1 MGVGGISA
9 MRLKISESKNAKSL
23 YVIKSV
29 YKNGKRT
36 TKIVEKLGTFRALEE
51 KLKGEDP
58 IEWAKNYIEELN
70 QKEKTEQ
77 QEIIVKYSPSKQLIK
92 NKQTSFNAGYLFLQ
106 EIYHELE
113 LHKICKS
120 ISQKYKF
127 TYNLD
132 AVLSRLVYGRILF
145 PASKLATFDLSRK
158 FIEQSDFELQH
169 VYRSLEV
176 ISNEMDFI
184 QSQLY
189 KNSLKSHKRNTGFLY
204 YDCTN
209 FFFEIEEED
218 GLKQYGH
225 SKENRPNPIV
235 QMGLFMDGDG
245 IPLAFCINKGNTN
258 EQVTL
263 RPLEE
268 KILSDFELSKFV
280 VCTDAGLSSTA
291 NRKFNTNGQRAFI
304 TTQSIKKL
312 KKYQKDWALDDTG
325 WRLQNDDKEYNLS
338 QLSEILEQLTDTAAI
353 KDWYS
358 KVFYKE
364 RWIHEDD
371 IEQRLIVTYSFKYR
385 DYHRSIRQRQ
395 IDRAQVKI
403 KSNPSSIGKARQNDF
418 KRFIKTTTCTDEGE
432 IATKKIHKINSDIV
446 DKEAVY
452 DGFYGVCTN
461 LEDDISEIIKINKQ
475 RWQIEDC
482 FRIMKSEFK
491 ARPVYLSRDD
501 RIQAHF
507 ITCFISLIVYR
518 LLEKKLDYKYTCSEL
533 IAALQGMDLHEIFGE
548 GYVPTYTRTDITDAL
563 HDAFGFRTDTQIVK
577 DKELKKIIRE
587 TKK

>member
-1 MGVGGISA
+1 
-9 MRLKISESKNAKSL
+9 MRLSISKSKNAQSL

-29 YKNGKRT
+29 FKNGKRT
-36 TKIVEKLGTFRALEE
+36 TKIVEKLGTVAQLRE
-51 KLKGEDP
+51 KLNGEDP
-58 IEWAKNYIEELN
+58 IEWAKTYIEKLN
-70 QKEKTEQ
+70 QIEENEQ
-77 QEIIVKYSPSKQLIK
+77 QEIIVKYSPSKLISK
-92 NKQTSFNAGYLFLQ
+92 DKQTSYNGGYLFLQ
-106 EIYHELE
+106 KIYHELE
-113 LHKICKS
+113 LDKICKN

-132 AVLSRLVYGRILF
+132 AILSRLIYGRILF
-145 PASKLATFDLSRK
+145 PASKLATFEISNK
-158 FIEQSDFELQH
+158 FIEQPNFELQH
-169 VYRSLEV
+169 IYRSLGI
-176 ISNEMDFI
+176 ISKEMDFI

-189 KNSLKSHKRNTGFLY
+189 KNSLNAHKRNTGVLY

-225 SKENRPNPIV
+225 SKEHRPNPIV

-280 VCTDAGLSSTA
+280 VCTDAGLSSTT
-291 NRKFNTNGQRAFI
+291 NRKFNTKGQRAFI

-312 KKYQKDWALDDTG
+312 KKYQKDWALENIG
-325 WRLQNDDKEYNLS
+325 WRLQNDDAEYDLS
-338 QLSEILEQLTDTAAI
+338 QLNEMLEQITDTSTI

-364 RWIHEDD
+364 RWINENG

-385 DYHRSIRQRQ
+385 DYHRNIRQKQ
-395 IDRAQVKI
+395 IDRAHTKI

-418 KRFIKTTTCTDEGE
+418 KRFIDTTTCTDEGE
-432 IATKKIHKINSDIV
+432 VATKKIHKINNETIS
-446 DKEAVY
+446 KEAIY
-452 DGFYGVCTN
+452 DGFYGICTN

-507 ITCFISLIVYR
+507 VTCFISLIIYR
-518 LLEKKLDYKYTCSEL
+518 LLEKKLNYKYTCTEL
-533 IAALQGMDLHEIFGE
+533 ISTLQGMDLHEVFGE
-548 GYVPTYTRTDITDAL
+548 GYVPTYTRTEITDAL

-577 DKELKKIIRE
+577 EKVMKKIIRE
-587 TKK
+587 SKT